1 MERRNLGAGLM
12 VLASSM
18 LLLVGVSA
26 GTAQAATYEGSSGAC
41 TVKSLPSFTDQGEF
55 ATAAMVADVIEVSC
69 NPDAYSTGL
78 PVTVSAYQLWTRCD
92 HNLKWLNPNNGV
104 KGPEFTEG
112 PTYEG
117 IKLDA
122 DGNANIAVI
131 GGPECAPGENLVTM
145 DEQDSPYETF
155 TTSFVVEPPGPTTKG
170 LTILPESQIEDSNS
184 SGVIAIAEFEDK
196 GLTEKEIRIGAKQL
210 YDRCQGKLW
219 IIGQGDGQI
228 TVNEPENTDAIYTDN
243 DGNGFAIL
251 KGTDSCAEGSS
262 LIEADAVE
270 EPNTRLEGSFLIEPP
285 TVRWKA

>member
-1 MERRNLGAGLM
+1 MERRNLGAGLV

-26 GTAQAATYEGSSGAC
+26 GTAQAATGTC
-41 TVKSLPSFTDQGEF
+41 TVKSLPSFVDQGEF

-69 NPDAYSTGL
+69 NPNKYSTGL

-92 HNLKWLNPNNGV
+92 HNLKWLNPNNG
-104 KGPEFTEG
+104 GHPEFTEG

-155 TTSFVVEPPGPTTKG
+155 TTSFVVLAPKPTETG
-170 LTILPESQIEDSNS
+170 LTILNPSQIEDSNS

-196 GLTEKEIRIGAKQL
+196 GLTEETIRIGAKQL
-210 YDRCQGKLW
+210 YDKCQGKLW
-219 IIGQGDGQI
+219 IIGQGEGQI
-228 TVNEPENTDAIYTDN
+228 AVDEPENTDAIYTDN

-251 KGTDSCAEGSS
+251 KGTDSCHEGAS
-262 LIEADAVE
+262 LIEADAVN
-270 EPNTRLEGSFLIEPP
+270 EPNTALTSSFLIEPP
-285 TVRWKA
+285 TVRWEEGA

>member
-1 MERRNLGAGLM
+1 M
-12 VLASSM
+12 V
-18 LLLVGVSA
+18 LLVGVSA
-26 GTAQAATYEGSSGAC
+26 GTAQAATGDPGTC

-69 NPDAYSTGL
+69 NPNKYSTGL

-92 HNLKWLNPNNGV
+92 HNLKWLNPNNGSN
-104 KGPEFTEG
+104 GPEFTTG

-145 DEQDSPYETF
+145 DEQDAPYETF
-155 TTSFVVEPPGPTTKG
+155 TTSFLVMPPNHTEKG
-170 LTILPESQIEDSNS
+170 LTILNPSQIEDSNS
-184 SGVIAIAEFEDK
+184 SGVIAIAEFEDQ

-251 KGTDSCAEGSS
+251 KGTDSCAEGAS

-270 EPNTRLEGSFLIEPP
+270 EPNTVLTGSFLIESP
-285 TVRWKA
+285 TVRWTEAEA